1 MIGREMEEAHMLD
14 TPDGIV
20 VKSGRVDGEPHL
32 SFYTGRWEPMLD
44 VEEVRELAAV
54 LNGWL
59 AKQAVRVRR

>member
-1 MIGREMEEAHMLD
+1 MIGREMEEAHTLD

-20 VKSGRVDGEPHL
+20 VKSGRVDGQPHL

-44 VEEVRELAAV
+44 VEEVRELASV